1 MNTQPVFFSR
11 TQPAGLLAAFRTK
24 LDELRLQWQQAT
36 LQRQEIARV
45 EHELSIC
52 SDRQLADLGVRRSD
66 IPDVARGL
74 FSRA

>member
-11 TQPAGLLAAFRTK
+11 IQSAGLLAALRTK
-24 LDELRLQWQQAT
+24 LDELSLQWQQAA
-36 LQRQEIARV
+36 LQRQEIARI

-52 SDRQLADLGVRRSD
+52 SDRQLADLGFRRSD

-74 FSRA
+74 FSQA